1 MGMIFSRIGPLFL
14 TALAPLSAANFPLV
28 PPSDRVLTVQEVKSF
43 WVNRLRSQPLPP
55 KVTLLHPEKDAA
67 RRAEIHRRQALMEE
81 IRIGQHDLA
90 ARLVC
95 LSHNVEAWSRLGDE
109 PKSEASEQRLIRLRE
124 HVAKLATL
132 EAQRAAAV
140 KVGEAADRMALMTEE
155 IQQLKE
161 LLARQDD
168 LCG

>member
-1 MGMIFSRIGPLFL
+1 MIFSRIAPLFL
-14 TALAPLSAANFPLV
+14 AALAPLSAADFPVV
-28 PPSDRVLTVQEVKSF
+28 PRSDRVLTVQEVKTF
-43 WVNRLRSQPLPP
+43 WLNRLRSQALPP
-55 KVTLLHPEKDAA
+55 EATLLHPEKDAA
-67 RRAEIHRRQALMEE
+67 RRNEIHRRRALMEQ
-81 IRIGQHDLA
+81 IRAGQHDLA

-109 PKSEASEQRLIRLRE
+109 EKSDAVEQRLIRLRE

-132 EAQRAAAV
+132 EAQRDAAV
-140 KVGEAADRMALMTEE
+140 KVGEAADRMAAMSEE

-161 LLARQDD
+161 LLARQDE